1 MHFKLEMY
9 CIPCY
14 FLVFFFIQYFTSKE
28 ALLLKWKQR
37 HNQSTSVKSKLLQ
50 GTYKYKV
57 DILSLF
63 GLEIIFGWKGT
74 NASI

>member
-1 MHFKLEMY
+1 MTHT
-9 CIPCY
+9 CISSLKHV
-14 FLVFFFIQYFTSKE
+14 FLVIFSFFPPIFYIKIE

-50 GTYKYKV
+50 GTCKYKV

-63 GLEIIFGWKGT
+63 GLEIIFG
-74 NASI
+74 